1 MPVVYRFKAIF
12 EDHDDVARY
21 IEITNLQTFEEFHN
35 IIQSSIGFDASKPAS
50 FFICTDHWIK
60 EQEIVLEEKK
70 DSKGNHLPLMKDSLI
85 KNHINDPHQK
95 MIYVF
100 DYDANWSFFVE
111 LSKIIPAADEK
122 RMYPVCVKS
131 VGDAPKQYK
140 SIPVGKVKLSPEDT
154 LASLLLAEEVID
166 DDPEEDD
173 LVDDII
179 GDTEDGVEEDEIL
192 GMSEEG
198 EESEEEE
205 KNSNESEDDSP
216 SFNDKHQ
223 DDY

>member
-1 MPVVYRFKAIF
+1 MPVVYRFRVIF
-12 EDHDDVARY
+12 EDHDDVVRD
-21 IEITNLQTFEEFHN
+21 IEITNLQTFEDFHT

-60 EQEIVLEEKK
+60 EQEIVWEAKK
-70 DSKGNHLPLMKDSLI
+70 DSNGNDLPMMKDSLI

-95 MIYVF
+95 MIYIF
-100 DYDANWSFFVE
+100 DYDANWSFFIE

-140 SIPVGKVKLSPEDT
+140 PVPVGKVKLSPEDT

-166 DDPEEDD
+166 DEPEEEDD
-173 LVDDII
+173 LVEDIL
-179 GDTEDGVEEDEIL
+179 GDTEDGVEEDEIA
-192 GMSEEG
+192 GMGEEG
-198 EESEEEE
+198 EEEENSE
-205 KNSNESEDDSP
+205 ESEDE
-216 SFNDKHQ
+216 SFSDNNEQ
-223 DDY
+223 QEDY